1 MNEAANMAEKCF
13 LRGTRAEAPAGVSAE
28 AAETAREARA
38 LPEETTL
45 ALVRELSEN
54 ATLRP
59 APRKLHCKPWVP
71 YCIHPVN
78 RLKEKLDMRIHIALV
93 LAEMGRSLRAPNSA
107 LRT

>member
-1 MNEAANMAEKCF
+1 MNEAANMAVGS
-13 LRGTRAEAPAGVSAE
+13 GTRAK
-28 AAETAREARA
+28 TAREARA

-59 APRKLHCKPWVP
+59 APRKLHCEPWVP
-71 YCIHPVN
+71 FCIHPVN
-78 RLKEKLDMRIHIALV
+78 QLKKKLDMRIHIALV
-93 LAEMGRSLRAPNSA
+93 LAEMGRSLRTPHSE